1 MHKLTLIFASMLA
14 LYSAQGFSNPTLS
27 LPHNELVFEIVQDQ
41 FIFNH
46 TNIEKASVLENN
58 SGVYKGLHIKLK
70 TAAAATFERVSG
82 RGIRKRVNLVFNNKI
97 ISSAIIESPLKNDLL
112 ITGIT
117 KDDALQFVDELRR
130 QR

>member
-1 MHKLTLIFASMLA
+1 MHKLTLTLASILA
-14 LYSAQGFSNPTLS
+14 LYSVQSFSNATLS

-46 TNIEKASVLENN
+46 TNIEKASVLESKN
-58 SGVYKGLHIKLK
+58 GAYKGLHLKLK
-70 TAAAATFERVSG
+70 PAAVATFERVSG
-82 RGIRKRVNLVFNNKI
+82 RGMRKRINLIFNNKI
-97 ISSAIIESPLKNDLL
+97 ISSAIIDAPLKDDLL
-112 ITGIT
+112 ITGIS

>member
-1 MHKLTLIFASMLA
+1 MRKLILTFLSMLV
-14 LYSAQGFSNPTLS
+14 LYSAQGFSNPSLS

-46 TNIEKASVLENN
+46 TNIEKASVLENKN
-58 SGVYKGLHIKLK
+58 GVYKGLHLKLK
-70 TAAAATFERVSG
+70 PAGAAMFERVSRTG
-82 RGIRKRVNLVFNNKI
+82 MRKRVNLIFNNKI
-97 ISSAIIESPLKNDLL
+97 ISTAIIQTPLKDDLL
-112 ITGIT
+112 VTGIS